1 MILFLRKKTMSLL
14 LVGFVTYFFIIGMI
28 AFAAYMSSNRNI
40 STQYSQAILG
50 NRSVNYLLTALSA
63 HASDMSDWL
72 FMAFPGA
79 LYAGG
84 MINAWIAIGLIGGM
98 FTVWQYIAPK
108 LRTKT
113 ALYNCF
119 TLSTYFEHHFKDTS
133 GIIRIISAI
142 LSIIFFAVYIA
153 AGLKGFGFIAE
164 SVFYIPYFI
173 GVMVAIICAIA
184 YIFLGGYR
192 TLAWIDCF
200 QALFLLVVIFYVP
213 YTALFHIGGYGSIIT
228 MAAEKDISLSL
239 FPETWVGF
247 LNIILMSMSWAV
259 GYFGT
264 PHILTKFMGINDV
277 REMSKAKYI
286 GMAWQISVLTAA
298 GLVGLIGIAYFP
310 TMIQNKELI
319 FIEIVKNLYSPLKI
333 GFILSAV
340 AGATLSVITAQ
351 ILVLVSVITEDIYHA
366 TIRKNATQKEL
377 LWVYRLSIL
386 LIALFS
392 FCISLNR
399 THSIQQLV
407 HYAWMGF
414 GCSFGPLVFLSL
426 HSSYINKYGAYASI
440 FVGGIIAMTWHSFGL
455 PFFSER
461 YAIEIPAVIP
471 GFLLSIIGAY
481 AISWLTKR

>member
-1 MILFLRKKTMSLL
+1 MSLL
-14 LVGFVTYFFIIGMI
+14 LVGFVTYFCIIGII
-28 AFAAYMSSNRNI
+28 AVISYVSSKKNI
-40 STQYSQAILG
+40 SAQYSEAILG
-50 NRSVNYLLTALSA
+50 NRSVNYVLTALSA

-98 FTVWQYIAPK
+98 LTVWQYIAPK
-108 LRTKT
+108 LRVKT
-113 ALYNCF
+113 AFYNCF
-119 TLSTYFEHHFKDTS
+119 TLPTYFERHFQDTS
-133 GIIRIISAI
+133 GIIRIISAF

-164 SVFYIPYFI
+164 SVFDIPYFI
-173 GVMVAIICAIA
+173 GVVVAIMCAIA
-184 YIFLGGYR
+184 YILLGGYR

-213 YTALFHIGGYGSIIT
+213 YTALLHIGGYSSIIA
-228 MAAEKDISLSL
+228 MATEKHISLSL
-239 FPETWVGF
+239 FPETWIGVF
-247 LNIILMSMSWAV
+247 NIILMAVSWAV

-277 REMSKAKYI
+277 KEMAKAKYI

-310 TMIQNKELI
+310 GIIQNKELI
-319 FIEIVKNLYSPLKI
+319 FIEIVKDLYSPLKI

-340 AGATLSVITAQ
+340 AGATLSVIAAQ
-351 ILVLVSVITEDIYHA
+351 ILVLVSVITEDLYHA

-377 LWVYRLSIL
+377 LWIYRLSIL

-399 THSIQQLV
+399 AHSIQQLV

-440 FVGGIIAMTWHSFGL
+440 LIGGIIAMTWHSFGL
-455 PFFSER
+455 EFFSLY
-461 YAIEIPAVIP
+461 YALEIPAVIP
-471 GFLLSIIGAY
+471 GFLLSVVSAY

>member
-1 MILFLRKKTMSLL
+1 MSLL
-14 LVGFVTYFFIIGMI
+14 LVGFIIYFFIIGII
-28 AFAAYMSSNRNI
+28 ACASYISSNKNS
-40 STQYSQAILG
+40 STQYSETILG

-84 MINAWIAIGLIGGM
+84 MINAWIAIGLVGGM

-113 ALYNCF
+113 AFYNCF
-119 TLSTYFEHHFKDTS
+119 TLSTYFERHFQDTS
-133 GIIRIISAI
+133 GIIRIISAF

-173 GVMVAIICAIA
+173 GVIVAILCAVF

-200 QALFLLVVIFYVP
+200 QALFLLIVIFYVP
-213 YTALFHIGGYGSIIT
+213 YTALLHIGGYSSIVA
-228 MAAEKDISLSL
+228 MAAAKNISLSL
-239 FPETWVGF
+239 LPETWIGL
-247 LNIILMSMSWAV
+247 LNVILMSMSWAV

-277 REMSKAKYI
+277 REMSKAQYI
-286 GMAWQISVLTAA
+286 GMTWQISVLAAA

-310 TMIQNKELI
+310 LPIQNKELI
-319 FIEIVKNLYSPLKI
+319 FIEIVKDLYSPLKI

-386 LIALFS
+386 LIAIFS

-399 THSIQQLV
+399 AHSIQQLV

-414 GCSFGPLVFLSL
+414 GCAFGPLVFLSL
-426 HSSYINKYGAYASI
+426 HSSYINKYGAYAAI
-440 FVGGIIAMTWHSFGL
+440 LIGGIIAITWHSFGL
-455 PFFSER
+455 PFFSEQ
-461 YAIEIPAVIP
+461 YSIEIPAVIP
-471 GFLLSIIGAY
+471 GFVLSIMSAY
-481 AISWLTKR
+481 VVSWLTKRQ